1 MNGSIQGFPYA
12 QGIADEINYN
22 ECYYENSWNYV
33 KEVYSKEELDNMK
46 KHEVNIFNAV
56 MHELKKPLKY

>member
-22 ECYYENSWNYV
+22 ECYYENSWKYV

-46 KHEVNIFNAV
+46 SMK
-56 MHELKKPLKY
+56 